1 MQCRPIAAI
10 LTLVAIGISCSRDPE
25 IAKRE
30 YLKSGDEFLSQNKV
44 KDAIVQYK
52 KALTQDP
59 QSGEARARLANA
71 YVQDGEMELAA
82 REYVRAATLLP
93 KDVQAQLKAGQLLL
107 LPGQFNDARTRAER
121 ALELDPK
128 NAEAQIL
135 RGNALVGLKG
145 LDRSI
150 EEIHEAIN
158 LDPGN
163 APGYFS
169 LGAIERAAGHTGEAE
184 DAFKKAIEADP
195 ASVSGHLALANFY
208 WAMRLMPETGQALQ
222 QAYTLAPQHPLVNR
236 MVALFAMATG
246 KPADA
251 EPPLKNLAEL
261 SKGPDPK
268 LVLAD
273 YYLATGREKDALPLL
288 HELAGYKALRSAVE
302 MSLARHDVR
311 ERRPQEAFGRVNEL
325 LKREPDNASG
335 LTLKGRL
342 FAAEGKLDE
351 AITTLRGAVTA
362 NPRSAE
368 PRFALGRAYLTRN
381 EPEQAIE
388 AFKEALRLNPR
399 VVAAEQELS
408 RPELARAHPEN
419 AVQST
424 GKGLRNARPNPDAE
438 LEHVRG
444 LLAKRDYRQAKGEI
458 EALLTQYPD
467 HTAVLIQAGIVTG
480 LTGDPDRGSRLLS
493 NALGLYDGS
502 LEALG
507 ALVSLDLSRKDPATA
522 IARVEGRLKTTPNSA
537 GLLLLA
543 ARIHESTGDL
553 KRSEQALRRI
563 IEVDAANLPAYE
575 RLARQYISQKRLDEA
590 LKECEELS
598 TRQPPSVQL
607 HTLAGILL
615 EAQHKAA
622 EAREHYEAAL
632 TIDPKALVAAHKLAW
647 IYAEAGENLDRAL
660 QLARTATLG
669 LPGSAPIQDTLG
681 WIYYKKRLAALAIPV
696 FQKSVELDPNNPV
709 YSFHVGLAH
718 AKAGDSLKARLALEQ
733 ALTLARDFKGAD
745 QAKQLLASFKG

>member
-1 MQCRPIAAI
+1 MHWRPIAAI
-10 LTLVAIGISCSRDPE
+10 LALVAIGISCSRDPE

-30 YLKSGDEFLSQNKV
+30 YLTNGDEFLSQNQV
-44 KDAIVQYK
+44 KKAIVQYR

-59 QSGEARARLANA
+59 QFGEARARLANA
-71 YVQDGEMELAA
+71 YVQDGEVELAV
-82 REYVRAATLLP
+82 RESVRAANLLP
-93 KDVQAQLKAGQLLL
+93 KDVQAQLQAGRLLL
-107 LPGQFNDARTRAER
+107 LSGQFDEARTRAEKT
-121 ALELDPK
+121 LELDSK

-135 RGNALVGLKG
+135 RGNALVGLTG
-145 LDRSI
+145 LDRAV
-150 EEIHEAIN
+150 EEIQEAIK

-163 APGYFS
+163 APGYLS
-169 LGAIERAAGHTGEAE
+169 LGAIEQAAGHSSEAE
-184 DAFKKAIEADP
+184 SAFKRAIEADP
-195 ASVSGHLALANFY
+195 ASVAGYLALANFY
-208 WAMRLMPETGQALQ
+208 WAIRLMPEAGQTLQ
-222 QAYTLAPQHPLVNR
+222 QSYTLEPQHPLVNR
-236 MVALFAMATG
+236 MVALFAIATR

-251 EPPLKNLAEL
+251 EPSLKNLAAL
-261 SKGPDPK
+261 SKSPDSK
-268 LVLAD
+268 LVLFD
-273 YYLATGREKDALPLL
+273 YYLAMGRSKDALTLL
-288 HELAGYKALRSAVE
+288 RELAAQKVVRSAVE
-302 MSLARHDVR
+302 VGLARHDVR
-311 ERRPQEAFGRVNEL
+311 DGRREEAFGRVNEL
-325 LKREPDNASG
+325 LKREPDHASG
-335 LTLKGRL
+335 LTLKGQL
-342 FAAEGKLDE
+342 FAAAGKLDE
-351 AITTLRGAVTA
+351 AITTLRAAATA

-408 RPELARAHPEN
+408 RPELARARPET

-424 GKGLRNARPNPDAE
+424 VKGLRNARPNPDAE
-438 LEHVRG
+438 LAHVRG

-458 EALLTQYPD
+458 DSLLTDYPD

-480 LTGDPDRGSRLLS
+480 LTGDPDRGARLLT

-507 ALVSLDLSRKDPATA
+507 ALVSLDLSHKDPVTA
-522 IARVEGRLKTTPNSA
+522 IARVEGRLKTKPNSA

-543 ARIHESTGDL
+543 ARIHESTGNL
-553 KRSEQALRRI
+553 KNSEQALRRI
-563 IEVDAANLPAYE
+563 LGVDAANLPAYE
-575 RLARQYISQKRLDEA
+575 MLARQYISQTRLDEA

-598 TRQPPSVQL
+598 KRQPPSVQL

-615 EAQHKAA
+615 EAQHKAP

-632 TIDPKALVAAHKLAW
+632 TIDPKTVVASYKLAW
-647 IYAEAGENLDRAL
+647 MYAETSENLDRAL
-660 QLARTATLG
+660 QLARTATRG
-669 LPGSAPIQDTLG
+669 LPASAPIQDTLG
-681 WIYYKKRLAALAIPV
+681 WIYYKKGLAALAIQP

-709 YSFHVGLAH
+709 YSFHLGLAH

-733 ALTLARDFKGAD
+733 ALTPAQDFKGAD